1 MSLEESA
8 AATFHEVQVKKFSKP
23 QLLQLHYVYTILNQI
38 LFTQNFKREL
48 FNLVLV
54 SEKFELFSYSQKGS
68 QCRCGILWAL

>member
-48 FNLVLV
+48 QLGVV
-54 SEKFELFSYSQKGS
+54 SEKFELFAHSQKGS